1 MLDKLS
7 VYASE
12 ALNVTERHK
21 AEVKELTSIEA
32 VERYDYKTG
41 YPEKLS
47 FANTSDATISK

>member
-21 AEVKELTSIEA
+21 AEVRAITSIEA
-32 VERYDYKTG
+32 VESYDYKTG

-47 FANTSDATISK
+47 FSTTSDAII

>member
-12 ALNVTERHK
+12 ALNVTECHK
-21 AEVKELTSIEA
+21 AKVRELTGIEA
-32 VERYDYKTG
+32 VEEYDYKTG